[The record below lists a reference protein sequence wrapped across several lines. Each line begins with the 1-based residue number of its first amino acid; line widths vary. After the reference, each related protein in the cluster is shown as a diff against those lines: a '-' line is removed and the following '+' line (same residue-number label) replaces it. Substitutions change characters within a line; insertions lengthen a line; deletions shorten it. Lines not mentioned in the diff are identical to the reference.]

1 MSTPQE
7 KSKPTDPEEM
17 ETETEVEG
25 RRSPPPTTTVPQDG
39 ATPDTSV
46 PQDNT

>member
-7 KSKPTDPEEM
+7 KSKAVEPEETD
-17 ETETEVEG
+17 TETEVEG
-25 RRSPPPTTTVPQDG
+25 RQVAPSTTTVPQDR

-46 PQDNT
+46 PQDNS